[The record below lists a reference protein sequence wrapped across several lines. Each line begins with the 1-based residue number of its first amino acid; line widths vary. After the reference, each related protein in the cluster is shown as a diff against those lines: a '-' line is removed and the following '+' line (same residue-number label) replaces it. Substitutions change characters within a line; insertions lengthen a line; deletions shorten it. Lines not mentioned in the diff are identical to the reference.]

1 MCLVVYSLDRRIQ
14 PLILQ
19 HGTLLSIIGGIVTRR
34 AQRDSGDKSTA
45 YIAVETIPVL
55 LRRPASIAWEA
66 FALGSCGR
74 CDDIAGVSQEQEQSK
89 EQGPHHDNKVDGYYQ
104 GVQVAGEENGGFVRV
119 VSVYNKGFVAPSGV
133 RDILK
138 WARLITMRS
147 LPNGASC
154 SYRR

>member
-1 MCLVVYSLDRRIQ
+1 MCSAVYSLDRRIQ

-66 FALGSCGR
+66 FALGSSGR
-74 CDDIAGVSQEQEQSK
+74 CDDIAGVSQEQERSK
-89 EQGPHHDNKVDGYYQ
+89 EQGPHHDNKVDDYYQ
-104 GVQVAGEENGGFVRV
+104 GVQVAGEENGGFLRV

-133 RDILK
+133 RDILEVGEINHHAK
-138 WARLITMRS
+138 P
-147 LPNGASC
+147 PNGASC